1 MKIRGIYNRVFRVE
15 NELTISDGK
24 IFCKEDERFRNTTN
38 PIKDKFKLYIKRK
51 QHKLSKK

>member
-24 IFCKEDERFRNTTN
+24 IFCKEDERFKNTSN
-38 PIKDKFKLYIKRK
+38 PIKDLFKLYIKRW
-51 QHKLSKK
+51 